1 MNQSITEP
9 IEKKSGKGRLHLSLQ
24 MRFVLFVL
32 LVSLLPLI
40 ILSVRNII
48 QTQQA
53 LVSGARISMESSAAQ
68 TANTLDNFTQNSLDT
83 IGIEAQLAE
92 FVNYLTMS
100 PAARTG
106 FDTRDRAKALVVNLS
121 KKDSH
126 IISYGLVDEKGNIIL
141 DSASD
146 AQNNESSE
154 PYFPRAQVSN
164 LPIVTSVTYLDDNT
178 RSITFA
184 SRVLNDSGAFIGI
197 LRAKY
202 DASVLQDTILESVGA
217 SKDIS
222 VLLLDPLHIRI
233 ADSQH
238 PELIQKSI
246 VPLDDI
252 DYAQAVES
260 RRLRNIPAEEQATN
274 YTAFEESLKNLREQP
289 FFNVDLDPNTP
300 GDDTVAVAFMSTQPW
315 MVLYSRPTSLFNAD
329 VQQQIRVNIILVLA
343 TSIILSIIAGLLAR
357 SLTSPIISLAKV
369 ANRISQGDL
378 DARADINSTD
388 EIGVLALSFNT
399 MANRLQSTLIG
410 LEQRVEDRTAD
421 LQRRTLELE
430 TIAAVTREISIIRDV
445 DTLLKVSVELIRDR
459 FKYYHVGIFL
469 IDERGEFAIL
479 RAASGAAAERL
490 LGENY
495 KLRVGQIGAV
505 GNATRTGQAHITTDV
520 SSFNNS
526 LLPETQSEIALP
538 LRSHNIT
545 IGVIDIHAKTV
556 DEFSEKD
563 VRIFQT
569 LADQLAAAIE
579 NAQLSQR
586 IEGSLTA
593 LTTAN
598 RMQTQ
603 QVWRSAL
610 EKRERTAYEYDG
622 LQIRAVP
629 QHLPDQLLQQLE
641 NGKPIVVENNG
652 NGNGHNK
659 TTLLVPLTVLGQVIG
674 VIGLEQEDPN
684 HTWTDEELAIAQA
697 AATRAGLTL
706 ENARLL
712 EESQRRAVKERA
724 IFEST
729 ARIGSALNIENILQT
744 TVEELEKVLSGS
756 EVILQFHSENEKRKE

>member
-1 MNQSITEP
+1 
-9 IEKKSGKGRLHLSLQ
+9 
-24 MRFVLFVL
+24 
-32 LVSLLPLI
+32 
-40 ILSVRNII
+40 
-48 QTQQA
+48 
-53 LVSGARISMESSAAQ
+53 
-68 TANTLDNFTQNSLDT
+68 
-83 IGIEAQLAE
+83 
-92 FVNYLTMS
+92 MS

>member
-164 LPIVTSVTYLDDNT
+164 LPIVTSVTYLDDST